1 MPRKIHVLSYD
12 GPSISMWL
20 IASKSTV
27 LHVGSLRGGGGAAA
41 PTLQKWTL
49 FMFQYANKKT
59 LQLSPHIEYLKD
71 ILPLTPIRRLEK

>member
-1 MPRKIHVLSYD
+1 MPRKIHVLSHD

-20 IASKSTV
+20 IALKATV
-27 LHVGSLRGGGGAAA
+27 LHADSLGGGCAAA
-41 PTLQKWTL
+41 PTLQKRTL